1 MANIRSF
8 VLKIMGTVSLYSKL
22 LLVVLA
28 FALMVVT
35 SSIFV
40 SNMLRSHLHRDAT
53 DMLTQMGIRIEAEL
67 TEPRATLSIVSVTLR
82 SMIMRGE
89 SAETVFRY
97 LRGVHAEMDNRAGGF
112 MFDGFFA
119 YFEAYEGAFFHSGGW
134 EPQENYDPTGRP
146 WYEAALESGSKIGVT
161 PIYFGARTNQWVIT
175 YVQRIFSDAGE
186 PLAVMCLNMPVDR
199 IRDFVADMNLTESSY
214 GVLEDEN
221 FDVIYHPNPDFIGKN
236 ANDIAS
242 GMVQVA
248 EAASVSSTFYQS
260 ETTNTQ
266 GVYMVTV
273 AVKLENGWILSMLTP
288 KSEYYQAWRRMLWML
303 CILGA
308 GLAVAL
314 GLVLVSI
321 DKAKNKAFEESRRKD
336 IMLASIEKQKEVDE
350 RAQLMLDLAPFGINF
365 WDKDLTN
372 LAACNETAVRMYGM
386 GSKQEYIDEFWRL
399 SPEFQPDG
407 RKTSDAAAEV
417 LNKAYVEGYHVCE
430 WMHQKPNGEEMPCEI
445 TLVRVEY
452 KDEKT
457 VLGYMRDLR
466 QIKAALVEK
475 EEADRRVQLMLD
487 STPLGATFWDA
498 NSFWDKNS
506 ANRICN
512 EEMARLFG
520 LNNRLEYFD
529 RFSEISP
536 ERQPN
541 GRLSVELARENIDKA
556 VKEGYVRFEWMH
568 QKLNG
573 EPIPCEITLVR
584 VKFKDDFAIAGYIRD
599 LREQKQMMKKIEQR
613 DNLLN
618 AMNHVASV
626 LLATENEE
634 NMEASIYAGMEILG
648 RAVDVDRVQI
658 WQNEMI
664 DDAFCFTIKY
674 EWLSEIG
681 KEKAAVPAGFS
692 LPYSEKPEWER
703 KFLDKEYIN
712 SPVHEL
718 PQSDQDLLLPFDIK
732 SIVMIPMFLQ
742 DRFWGFFS
750 LDDCLKERR
759 FSEEEIDILRSGGL
773 LIANAFL
780 RNEMTQNVRNTA
792 VQLEVALKEAW
803 DANVAKSKFLATM
816 SHEIRTP
823 MNVILGITES
833 YLEDKNLSHEMRD
846 GYEKIY
852 NAGDLLLHIIND
864 ILDLSKIEAGKLEL
878 ILVKY
883 EVMSMINDAAHM
895 NTVRF
900 QHKPIKFNLH
910 VNENIPAELYG
921 DELRIKQILNN
932 LLNNAFKYTD
942 SGEVNLYF
950 DVENSAQSNN
960 VILLLRV
967 SDTGQG
973 MAEDQ
978 LKRLF
983 NDYTRFNLETNR
995 NTVGT
1000 GLGMAIT
1007 RNLVSLMNG
1016 DITVESEVGKG
1027 TVFTVRLPQRVNG
1040 SGILGRKAAVNL
1052 QNFIFKNPAQ
1062 EKYGKI
1068 QREPMPYG
1076 KVLVVDDMESNLDVA
1091 KLLLKPYQLQI
1102 DTAKSGFDAI
1112 DIIKTGKD
1120 YDIIFM
1126 DHMMPKMDGV
1136 ETANK
1141 LRDLGYRY
1149 PIIALTANAV
1159 LGQSEMFLANGFDG
1173 YISKPIDMRQLN
1185 DSLNKFIRDK
1195 ELMRN
1200 GKGLVM
1206 SDKQTPDASG
1216 IKESK

>member
-1 MANIRSF
+1 MAKVRSF
-8 VLKIMGTVSLYSKL
+8 LDGIQRTVSLYSKL

-40 SNMLRSHLHRDAT
+40 NNMLRSHLHRDAT
-53 DMLTQMGIRIEAEL
+53 DMLTQIGIRIEAEL
-67 TEPRATLSIVSVTLR
+67 TEPRSTLSIVSTTLR

-97 LRGVHAEMDNRAGGF
+97 LRGVHAEMDKRMGGF

-146 WYEAALESGSKIGVT
+146 WYEAALESGSEIGVT

-175 YVQRIFSDAGE
+175 YVQRIFNDDGE

-199 IRDFVADMNLTESSY
+199 IREFVAEMNLTESSY

-236 ANDIAS
+236 ANEIAR

-248 EAASVSSTFYQS
+248 QAASVSSTFYQE

-266 GVYMVTV
+266 GIYMVTV
-273 AVKLENGWILSMLTP
+273 ALKLENGWILSMLTP
-288 KSEYYQAWRRMLWML
+288 KSEYYQALHRMLWIL
-303 CILGA
+303 CVLGT

-314 GLVLVSI
+314 GLVLASI

-336 IMLASIEKQKEVDE
+336 MMLASIEKQKEADE

-365 WDKDLTN
+365 WDKDLKN
-372 LAACNETAVRMYGM
+372 LAACNEEAVRMYGM
-386 GSKQEYIDEFWRL
+386 KDKQEYIKEFWRL
-399 SPEFQPDG
+399 SPEYQPCG
-407 RKTSDAAAEV
+407 RKSVEMSSENVNQAFQ
-417 LNKAYVEGYHVCE
+417 EGYHIGE
-430 WMHQKPNGEEMPCEI
+430 WMHQKPNGEQVPCEV

-452 KDEKT
+452 KGEKT

-466 QIKAALVEK
+466 QIKAALAEK
-475 EEADRRVQLMLD
+475 EEADQRVQLMLD

-506 ANRICN
+506 TNRICN
-512 EEMARLFG
+512 EEIARLFG

-529 RFSEISP
+529 RFNEISP
-536 ERQPN
+536 ERQPC
-541 GRLSVELARENIDKA
+541 GRLSEEMAREQIDK
-556 VKEGYVRFEWMH
+556 VLKEGYHRFEWMH

-573 EPIPCEITLVR
+573 ENIPCEITLVR
-584 VKFKDDFAIAGYIRD
+584 VHYRGDFSIAGFIRD
-599 LREQKQMMKKIEQR
+599 LREQKQMMNKIERR

-634 NMEASIYAGMEILG
+634 NMEASIFSGMEILG

-658 WQNEMI
+658 WQNEMV

-674 EWLSEIG
+674 EWLSEVG
-681 KEKAAVPAGFS
+681 KQKAPVPMGLS

-703 KFLDKEYIN
+703 KFLNKEYIN
-712 SPVHEL
+712 SPVYEL

-732 SIVMIPMFLQ
+732 SIVIIPMFLQ
-742 DRFWGFFS
+742 ERFWGFFS

-773 LIANAFL
+773 LVANAFL
-780 RNEMTQNVRNTA
+780 RNEMTQNIRNTA

-803 DANVAKSKFLATM
+803 DANTAKSKFLATM

-833 YLEDKNLSHEMRD
+833 YLEDKTLSKEMRE

-895 NTVRF
+895 NTIRF
-900 QHKPIKFNLH
+900 QHKAIKFNLN
-910 VNENIPAELYG
+910 VDENIPAELYG

-942 SGEVNLYF
+942 SGEVNLSF
-950 DVENSAQSNN
+950 AVENSTLNN
-960 VILLLRV
+960 NIILLLRV

-973 MAEDQ
+973 MTEDQ
-978 LKRLF
+978 MKRLF

-1007 RNLVSLMNG
+1007 RNLVNLMNG
-1016 DITVESEVGKG
+1016 EITVESEVGKG
-1027 TVFTVRLPQRVNG
+1027 SVFTVRIPQRVNG
-1040 SGILGRKAAVNL
+1040 AGVLGKKAAANL
-1052 QNFIFKNPAQ
+1052 QNFVFKNAAQ

-1091 KLLLKPYQLQI
+1091 KLLLRPYQLQI
-1102 DTAKSGFDAI
+1102 DTAKSGFEAI
-1112 DIIKTGKD
+1112 DLIKAGKD
-1120 YDIIFM
+1120 YDIVFM

-1136 ETANK
+1136 ETAK
-1141 LRDLGYRY
+1141 MIRDLGYKD

-1195 ELMRN
+1195 ELMRH
-1200 GKGLVM
+1200 GTGSAMSAKGE
-1206 SDKQTPDASG
+1206 SDTSVTEG
-1216 IKESK
+1216 

>member
-8 VLKIMGTVSLYSKL
+8 LGKILGTVALYSKL
-22 LLVVLA
+22 LLVVVA

-53 DMLTQMGIRIEAEL
+53 DLLTQTGIRIEAEL
-67 TEPRATLSIVSVTLR
+67 AEPRVTLSIVSVTLR

-97 LRGVHAEMDNRAGGF
+97 LRGVHAEMDNRMGGF

-119 YFEAYEGAFFHSGGW
+119 YFEAYGGVFFHSGGW
-134 EPQENYDPTGRP
+134 EAQDNYDPIGRP
-146 WYEAALESGSKIGVT
+146 WYKTALESGSEIGVT
-161 PIYFGARTNQWVIT
+161 PIYFGARTNQWVLT
-175 YVQRIFSDAGE
+175 YVQRIFDDSGE

-199 IRDFVADMNLTESSY
+199 IRGFVAAMNLTESSY

-221 FDVIYHPNPDFIGKN
+221 FDVIYHPNPDFVGKN
-236 ANDIAS
+236 AYDIAS

-248 EAASVSSTFYQS
+248 EAASASSTFYQA

-266 GVYMVTV
+266 GIYMVTV
-273 AVKLENGWILSMLTP
+273 AFKLENGWILSMLTP
-288 KSEYYQAWRRMLWML
+288 KSEYYQDLQRMLW
-303 CILGA
+303 ILGTLGT

-321 DKAKNKAFEESRRKD
+321 DKAKNRAFEESRRKD
-336 IMLASIEKQKEVDE
+336 MVLASVEKQKEADE

-365 WDKDLTN
+365 WDKDLVN
-372 LAACNETAVRMYGM
+372 LATCNETAVKMYGM
-386 GSKQEYIDEFWRL
+386 NSKQEYIDEFWRL
-399 SPEFQPDG
+399 SPEYQGDG
-407 RKTSDAAAEV
+407 RKSSDMASEA
-417 LNKAYVEGYHVCE
+417 LNKASQEGLYVTE
-430 WMHQKPNGEEMPCEI
+430 WMHQKPNGEQIPCEV
-445 TLVRVEY
+445 TLVSVEY
-452 KDEKT
+452 KGEKT

-466 QIKAALVEK
+466 QIKL
-475 EEADRRVQLMLD
+475 
-487 STPLGATFWDA
+487 
-498 NSFWDKNS
+498 
-506 ANRICN
+506 
-512 EEMARLFG
+512 
-520 LNNRLEYFD
+520 
-529 RFSEISP
+529 
-536 ERQPN
+536 
-541 GRLSVELARENIDKA
+541 
-556 VKEGYVRFEWMH
+556 
-568 QKLNG
+568 
-573 EPIPCEITLVR
+573 
-584 VKFKDDFAIAGYIRD
+584 
-599 LREQKQMMKKIEQR
+599 MMKKIEQR

-618 AMNHVASV
+618 AMNQVASV

-634 NMEASIYAGMEILG
+634 DMEASIFAGMEILG
-648 RAVDVDRVQI
+648 RAVEVDRVQI

-681 KEKAAVPAGFS
+681 KEKAVVPTGLS

-703 KFLDKEYIN
+703 KFLNKEYIN
-712 SPVHEL
+712 SPVCEL
-718 PQSDQDLLLPFDIK
+718 PKGDQELLLPFNIK
-732 SIVMIPMFLQ
+732 SIVIIPMFLQ
-742 DRFWGFFS
+742 ERFWGFFS
-750 LDDCLKERR
+750 LDDCVMERR
-759 FSEEEIDILRSGGL
+759 FTEEEIDILRSGGL
-773 LIANAFL
+773 LLANAFL

-792 VQLEVALKEAW
+792 VQLETALKEAW
-803 DANVAKSKFLATM
+803 DANTAKSRFLATM

-833 YLEDKNLSHEMRD
+833 YLEDKTLSHEMRE

-864 ILDLSKIEAGKLEL
+864 ILDLSKIEVGKLEL
-878 ILVKY
+878 IPVKY
-883 EVMSMINDAAHM
+883 EVMSMINDAAHL

-900 QHKPIKFNLH
+900 QHKPIKFNLY
-910 VNENIPAELYG
+910 VDENIPSELYG

-932 LLNNAFKYTD
+932 LLNNAFKYTET
-942 SGEVNLYF
+942 GEVGLSF
-950 DVENSAQSNN
+950 AVEDAETHEQGKS
-960 VILLLRV
+960 VILVLRV

-973 MAEDQ
+973 MTQEQ
-978 LKRLF
+978 TKRLF
-983 NDYTRFNLETNR
+983 SEYTRFNLETNR
-995 NTVGT
+995 NTEGT

-1007 RNLVSLMNG
+1007 RNLVNLMNG
-1016 DITVESEVGKG
+1016 EISVESEAGKG
-1027 TVFTVRLPQRVNG
+1027 TVFTVRIPQRVNG
-1040 SGILGRKAAVNL
+1040 SGVLGKKAAANL
-1052 QNFIFKNPAQ
+1052 QNFVFKNAAQ

-1102 DTAKSGFDAI
+1102 ETVKSGFEAI
-1112 DIIKTGKD
+1112 DKIKSGKD
-1120 YDIIFM
+1120 YDIVFM

-1136 ETANK
+1136 ETTK
-1141 LRDLGYRY
+1141 TIRDLGYGH

-1185 DSLNKFIRDK
+1185 DSLNKYIRDK

-1200 GKGLVM
+1200 TN
-1206 SDKQTPDASG
+1206 DRNP
-1216 IKESK
+1216 